1 MNGELLFFRQRE
13 GIFYP
18 TLRLLHKCKFPEE
31 GGGGSRGG
39 SVGIKQTSVQLSIY
53 VVHMH
58 VTDLKDAFCISSCTC
73 IAVSGISVACF
84 LQNKCN
90 SLC

>member
-18 TLRLLHKCKFPEE
+18 TLRLLHKCKFPED
-31 GGGGSRGG
+31 GDGGSRGV
-39 SVGIKQTSVQLSIY
+39 SVGIKQTPVQLNIY
-53 VVHMH
+53 VVH
-58 VTDLKDAFCISSCTC
+58 DAGLKEALCISSCTC
-73 IAVSGISVACF
+73 TAVSGICVACF